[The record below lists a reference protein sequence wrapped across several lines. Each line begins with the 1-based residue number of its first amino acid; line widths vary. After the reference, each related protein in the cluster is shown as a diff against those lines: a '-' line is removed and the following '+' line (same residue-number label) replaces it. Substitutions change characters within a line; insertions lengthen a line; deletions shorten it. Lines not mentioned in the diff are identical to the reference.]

1 MRKTFPFY
9 TPDFD
14 FDKSIS
20 YAVILNMVNRS
31 LFDTTNQPNK
41 SLADANNSTEVKTL
55 ANAAAIEA
63 LSLFTDEIEK
73 RLLMSKNI
81 DISNTI
87 NSILSTAINNDT
99 KDKLFD
105 IVRNFN
111 EIKDTVLQG
120 MEPGDDAI
128 SNIRSA
134 VLGDNEGS
142 AVNSVLLLT
151 IYTLD
156 VHTIRKYFTA
166 INTKEMSSNLKM
178 CFRSIGVLGMRHL
191 MTFIIENYLD
201 KYDAKYVSD
210 LREYC
215 QLFCLYI
222 STLADTPPLN
232 GYTSQRAIIMALL
245 KAAYYDGQISRERD
259 FYLDDSLKVMASV
272 GTSRAMNKGPLRN
285 EKDML
290 YAEAEKVMMDLYDRG
305 FTEQH
310 NKMAEKIIKQDK
322 FKSLGKTRLYEIA
335 KNIARHRGFAIRGQ
349 KNVAD
354 GGTRS
359 ES

>member
-1 MRKTFPFY
+1 MLKTFPFY

-20 YAVILNMVNRS
+20 YDVILNMVNNS
-31 LFDTTNQPNK
+31 LSDASNKPNK
-41 SLADANNSTEVKTL
+41 SLVDANNSTEVKTL
-55 ANAAAIEA
+55 VNAAAIEA

-73 RLLMSKNI
+73 RLLMPTNI

-99 KDKLFD
+99 KDKLFE

-120 MEPGDDAI
+120 VEPGDDAI

-134 VLGDNEGS
+134 VLGDNEDS
-142 AVNSVLLLT
+142 VVNSVLLLT

-156 VHTIRKYFTA
+156 VHTIRKYFAA
-166 INTKEMSSNLKM
+166 INTKEMSSDLKM
-178 CFRSIGVLGMRHL
+178 CFRSIGTLGMRHL

-201 KYDAKYVSD
+201 KYDAKYVSA

-232 GYTSQRAIIMALL
+232 GYTSQRAIIIALL

-259 FYLDDSLKVMASV
+259 LYLDDSLKVMASV
-272 GTSRAMNKGPLRN
+272 GTSRAMNKGPLKN

-290 YAEAEKVMMDLYDRG
+290 YAEAEKVMMELYDRG

-349 KNVAD
+349 KKC
-354 GGTRS
+354 R
-359 ES
+359 